1 MAVPRRKLHLCDRVL
16 CACAPGARGVGWREQ
31 RKRDEKHEAASTGLN
46 RALRTSPCSSS
57 RVPYRRLG
65 LGAERGCGAGP
76 SHRLIAR
83 GRRAEPA
90 PPACWP
96 SRAESFVRG
105 ERAGRPEGASAW
117 GGRSGAAGVAGRGWV
132 LGARCSCCCC
142 SRFCGAPR
150 ERWGRACRPERGPAQ
165 PRLPRAGGLA
175 SLKARFLLIS
185 LCTCAS
191 VWFFVCLC
199 FFTLKNWGCAVVTV
213 SGVILY
219 VARKAE
225 RAK

>member
-1 MAVPRRKLHLCDRVL
+1 ML
-16 CACAPGARGVGWREQ
+16 CACAPGPRGVGWREQ
-31 RKRDEKHEAASTGLN
+31 RKREEKHEAASTGLN

-96 SRAESFVRG
+96 SRVESSVRG

-117 GGRSGAAGVAGRGWV
+117 GGRSGAAGAAGRGSG
-132 LGARCSCCCC
+132 LGAPVAAAR
-142 SRFCGAPR
+142 GAPR

-185 LCTCAS
+185 LYTCAS

>member
-1 MAVPRRKLHLCDRVL
+1 MAVPRRKLHLCDQVL

-132 LGARCSCCCC
+132 LGARCSVLLLLLLAFLRGTAGEVGPGVPAGEGPGSASSSPC
-142 SRFCGAPR
+142 
-150 ERWGRACRPERGPAQ
+150 RWVGFP
-165 PRLPRAGGLA
+165 
-175 SLKARFLLIS
+175 
-185 LCTCAS
+185 
-191 VWFFVCLC
+191 
-199 FFTLKNWGCAVVTV
+199 
-213 SGVILY
+213 
-219 VARKAE
+219 
-225 RAK
+225 

>member
-1 MAVPRRKLHLCDRVL
+1 MAVPRRKLHLCDQVL

-117 GGRSGAAGVAGRGWV
+117 GGRSGAAGAAGRGWV

-191 VWFFVCLC
+191 VWFFVC